1 MTSSHDPD
9 KWGWKE
15 LASTVVDDHHRDGQ
29 SATFVF
35 SGAQVG
41 IYMGALGVK
50 DSDSPTLTVVGERL
64 SKRALRKWF
73 WENFAGV
80 DNPADVPSG
89 TVVWTAYDEDSKQSY
104 VGLGGIIRQPED
116 K

>member
-1 MTSSHDPD
+1 MT

-15 LASTVVDDHHRDGQ
+15 LASNVVDDHNRDGQ

-35 SGAQVG
+35 SGAQLG
-41 IYMGALGVK
+41 LYMGALGVK
-50 DSDSPTLTVVGERL
+50 DSEDKPLTVVGEKL
-64 SKRALRKWF
+64 SKRVVRKWF

-80 DNPADVPSG
+80 DDPSNVPSK
-89 TVVWTAYDEDSKQSY
+89 TVVWTAYDDEGDQSF
-104 VGLGGIIRQPED
+104 VGLGGIIRQTED